1 MEIPTIEIPPIDKI
15 ETISI
20 PLPTADVPFYAPL
33 VVPPSD
39 LREPEGV
46 EAEASEDVD
55 TGIRNVNIP
64 IIDFDVPLPE
74 NEILITASTTAVVS
88 VAATL
93 TATAAFKWV
102 VTAMKPILKT
112 AWKKISPSDQKSLLT
127 KIKENVDDHDEQMQ
141 ILGAMVRLGVVV
153 WSGFIITLNYVE
165 LPMVRKPL
173 GASSDITFVASI
185 FTGALATFGLSTGN
199 GNKKKRRT

>member
-1 MEIPTIEIPPIDKI
+1 MELPIIKIPPAPKY

-20 PLPTADVPFYAPL
+20 PLPTADVPSYVPL

-39 LREPEGV
+39 LREPEGTEPETTE
-46 EAEASEDVD
+46 EAP
-55 TGIRNVNIP
+55 TGIRQVDIP
-64 IIDFDVPLPE
+64 FTNFKMPLPE

-112 AWKKISPSDQKSLLT
+112 AWKKI
-127 KIKENVDDHDEQMQ
+127 
-141 ILGAMVRLGVVV
+141 
-153 WSGFIITLNYVE
+153 
-165 LPMVRKPL
+165 
-173 GASSDITFVASI
+173 
-185 FTGALATFGLSTGN
+185 
-199 GNKKKRRT
+199 

>member
-1 MEIPTIEIPPIDKI
+1 MENIPSILIPSVENI

-20 PLPTADVPFYAPL
+20 PLPTADVPFYVPL

-46 EAEASEDVD
+46 QAEASEEVD

-64 IIDFDVPLPE
+64 ILDFQVPLPE

-93 TATAAFKWV
+93 TATAAFKYV

-112 AWKKISPSDQKSLLT
+112 AWKK
-127 KIKENVDDHDEQMQ
+127 
-141 ILGAMVRLGVVV
+141 
-153 WSGFIITLNYVE
+153 
-165 LPMVRKPL
+165 
-173 GASSDITFVASI
+173 
-185 FTGALATFGLSTGN
+185 LSTR
-199 GNKKKRRT
+199 KKDSLAK

>member
-39 LREPEGV
+39 LKEPEGV
-46 EAEASEDVD
+46 EAEASEEVD

-64 IIDFDVPLPE
+64 IIDFDIPLPE

-112 AWKKISPSDQKSLLT
+112 AWKKLGPKSQK
-127 KIKENVDDHDEQMQ
+127 V
-141 ILGAMVRLGVVV
+141 
-153 WSGFIITLNYVE
+153 
-165 LPMVRKPL
+165 
-173 GASSDITFVASI
+173 
-185 FTGALATFGLSTGN
+185 
-199 GNKKKRRT
+199 

>member
-1 MEIPTIEIPPIDKI
+1 MEIPTIIIPPVNNI

-20 PLPTADVPFYAPL
+20 PLPTGKVPFYQPM
-33 VVPPSD
+33 VIPPSD

-46 EAEASEDVD
+46 QAETTDDVD

-112 AWKKISPSDQKSLLT
+112 AWKKLSSL
-127 KIKENVDDHDEQMQ
+127 
-141 ILGAMVRLGVVV
+141 
-153 WSGFIITLNYVE
+153 
-165 LPMVRKPL
+165 
-173 GASSDITFVASI
+173 
-185 FTGALATFGLSTGN
+185 
-199 GNKKKRRT
+199 KKA

>member
-1 MEIPTIEIPPIDKI
+1 MEIPTIVIPPVENI

-20 PLPTADVPFYAPL
+20 PLPTGNVPFYRPL

-39 LREPEGV
+39 LRKPEGV
-46 EAEASEDVD
+46 QAEATDEVD

-64 IIDFDVPLPE
+64 ILDFDVPLPE

-112 AWKKISPSDQKSLLT
+112 TWKKISQS
-127 KIKENVDDHDEQMQ
+127 
-141 ILGAMVRLGVVV
+141 
-153 WSGFIITLNYVE
+153 
-165 LPMVRKPL
+165 
-173 GASSDITFVASI
+173 
-185 FTGALATFGLSTGN
+185 
-199 GNKKKRRT
+199 KKKA

>member
-1 MEIPTIEIPPIDKI
+1 MEIPTIEIPPVENI

-20 PLPTADVPFYAPL
+20 PLPTADVPFYVPL

-39 LREPEGV
+39 LRQPDGV
-46 EAEASEDVD
+46 QAEASEEVD

-64 IIDFDVPLPE
+64 ILDFDVPLPE

-102 VTAMKPILKT
+102 VTAMKPILKQHGR
-112 AWKKISPSDQKSLLT
+112 S
-127 KIKENVDDHDEQMQ
+127 
-141 ILGAMVRLGVVV
+141 
-153 WSGFIITLNYVE
+153 
-165 LPMVRKPL
+165 
-173 GASSDITFVASI
+173 
-185 FTGALATFGLSTGN
+185 
-199 GNKKKRRT
+199 